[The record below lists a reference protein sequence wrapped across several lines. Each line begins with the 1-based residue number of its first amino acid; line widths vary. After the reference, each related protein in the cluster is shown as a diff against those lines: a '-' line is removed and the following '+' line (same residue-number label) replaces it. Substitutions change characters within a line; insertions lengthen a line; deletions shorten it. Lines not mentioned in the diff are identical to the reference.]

1 MVIGTPRYM
10 SPEQA
15 RGLDLDARSDVWSLG
30 VVLYEMATGRIPF
43 ADNST
48 ATVFDADSRDLPP
61 ELLRIIC
68 KALETVRDRRY
79 QSAAELFADLKHLQ
93 RETESVRSGAAR
105 SCTALARVPHVGPR
119 KLVLAAIPAIALG
132 VLVSIL
138 LISGNRVTDP
148 TGVQKTV
155 AVLPFDNVSGDGGL
169 DYLRLAL
176 ADEVATAL
184 SSTPS
189 LAVRP
194 MASSR
199 RFAGGEGSL
208 QEAGRQLRA
217 GGIVTGHFSIHESE
231 LRVTVEAV
239 EVDGNR
245 LLWRDTIAARTA
257 DSIALRDRLT
267 SRIRDG
273 LLPALG
279 TAAPTAVHARPRN
292 AEAYDIYLKSL
303 AISSDPGPNR
313 EAIAMLERAS
323 TIDPDHADTWASLGR
338 RYYDEGQYGAGGSE
352 AFRRSEAALRQ
363 ALALDPGHVSAAVR
377 LLGLQIDA
385 GRLQDGYDIARSLVA
400 RRPDSGEGHFALA
413 YVLRYG
419 GLLED
424 SARECDE
431 AISRDPTNPVFRTC
445 SATFIQL
452 GRYDRALD
460 FVRLDSGSEWSR
472 LVTRWVYQRMGRRD
486 EAREQHRQQSPDY
499 PSGLAPASFHGF
511 IARCLSDAVPTGAGR
526 LSEDDVRTFLILRD
540 SEPLYFF
547 ASDLA
552 YCGDSAAALRL
563 LRESIAR
570 NYCASSAIE
579 IDAMFAAIRSSAEY
593 GELLDAAR
601 ACRTRFRDH
610 LSATPHTP

>member
-1 MVIGTPRYM
+1 
-10 SPEQA
+10 
-15 RGLDLDARSDVWSLG
+15 
-30 VVLYEMATGRIPF
+30 
-43 ADNST
+43 
-48 ATVFDADSRDLPP
+48 
-61 ELLRIIC
+61 
-68 KALETVRDRRY
+68 
-79 QSAAELFADLKHLQ
+79 
-93 RETESVRSGAAR
+93 
-105 SCTALARVPHVGPR
+105 
-119 KLVLAAIPAIALG
+119 
-132 VLVSIL
+132 
-138 LISGNRVTDP
+138 
-148 TGVQKTV
+148 
-155 AVLPFDNVSGDGGL
+155 
-169 DYLRLAL
+169 
-176 ADEVATAL
+176 
-184 SSTPS
+184 
-189 LAVRP
+189 

-199 RFAGGEGSL
+199 RFAGGEGSP
-208 QEAGRQLRA
+208 QEAGRQLRV
-217 GGIVTGHFSIHESE
+217 GRIVTGHFSMHQSE

-245 LLWRDTIAARTA
+245 LLWRDTIAAPTA

-279 TAAPTAVHARPRN
+279 AAAPTAAHARPRN

-313 EAIAMLERAS
+313 TAIAMLERAS

-338 RYYDEGQYGAGGSE
+338 RYYDEGQYGSGGSE

-363 ALALDPGHVSAAVR
+363 ALALDPAQISAAVR
-377 LLGLQIDA
+377 LLGLQVDA

-400 RRPDSGEGHFALA
+400 RRPDSGESHFALA

-424 SARECDE
+424 SARECD
-431 AISRDPTNPVFRTC
+431 AAVSRDPTNPVFRTC

-472 LVTRWVYQRMGRRD
+472 LVTRWVYQRLGRRD
-486 EAREQHRQQSPDY
+486 DAREQHRLQSPDY
-499 PSGLAPASFHGF
+499 PRGFVPASFHGF
-511 IARCLSDAVPTGAGR
+511 ITRCLSGAVPTGAGR

-547 ASDLA
+547 AGDLA

-579 IDAMFAAIRSSAEY
+579 IDPAFAAIRNSAEY
-593 GELLDAAR
+593 GELLDRGPGVPHSIPRLCQCKDAHALKRCDLTACSGSSRSLSLPVPCAGPDVSRALYPDRRKSRDGAIGRRKEKAAYIIRRAAR
-601 ACRTRFRDH
+601 CIRAEARVNRFQAT
-610 LSATPHTP
+610 SARFSGRGATGISARSLGIISWRQRRGAPRKANVVAQCASAAA